1 MYFAL
6 SVLTVPSK
14 DPSHFESRF
23 EKQNQNTNFR
33 DVFCF
38 SVLTVPSKDR
48 RSAILFY
55 ARVWVFER
63 ALARGSQL
71 SSFTI
76 VVSAAERRRAESERV
91 KNSVHTALSSFVYR
105 VSFKPI

>member
-1 MYFAL
+1 MHFAL
-6 SVLTVPSK
+6 SM
-14 DPSHFESRF
+14 
-23 EKQNQNTNFR
+23 
-33 DVFCF
+33 
-38 SVLTVPSKDR
+38 LTVPSKDR
-48 RSAILFY
+48 RSAMLFY

-105 VSFKPI
+105 VCFKPI